1 MQYKFTR
8 IIKKYGWD
16 KDTTESRMF
25 EIEDTYDPMDWDD
38 LIDVIGYTVEGHKG
52 EDVTIKIRAIEEEKH
67 GTDTL

>member
-38 LIDVIGYTVEGHKG
+38 LINNVGYLVGGHAG
-52 EDVTIKIRAIEEEKH
+52 QDIIVKIRAIQEEE
-67 GTDTL
+67 